1 MNKSQVADHRL
12 ADGGR
17 LRYEIG
23 GHGEPVVFVHGFSLD
38 RSMWEPQWAPVS
50 ARHRAIRYDLR
61 GYGEST
67 LPDGPYTHVGDL
79 GALLGALEA
88 RPAHVVGLSMGG
100 IVALGFALAAPDAV
114 RSLALVDTVLDGY
127 RMGEAWSQRWRTI
140 VAAARGGDVAEAKR
154 LWLEHELFATARA
167 TPAVGRAV
175 GAMLDRYSGWH
186 WSHQDPVG
194 AAARPAI
201 ELLASVAAPTLVV
214 VGERDLPDFQD
225 IARRL
230 ARDVP
235 RATLTVIAQAGHL
248 PNLEAPDTFNDV
260 LLAHLAACGAGC

>member
-1 MNKSQVADHRL
+1 MDGSQVADHPL
-12 ADGGR
+12 ADGGL

-38 RSMWEPQWAPVS
+38 RSLWEPQWAAVS

-100 IVALGFALAAPDAV
+100 IVALGLALKAPDAV
-114 RSLALVDTVLDGY
+114 RSLALIDTVLDGH
-127 RMGEAWSQRWRTI
+127 RMSEAWSQRWRTI
-140 VAAARGGDVAEAKR
+140 VATARGGDVAGAKR
-154 LWLEHELFATARA
+154 LWLAHELFATSRA
-167 TPAVGRAV
+167 LPDVRVAV

-194 AAARPAI
+194 AAARPAT
-201 ELLASVAAPTLVV
+201 ELLASVAVPTLVV

-248 PNLEAPDTFNDV
+248 PNLEAPDEFNDV
-260 LLAHLAACGAGC
+260 LLAHLSACGAGR

>member
-1 MNKSQVADHRL
+1 MSASRVADHML
-12 ADGGR
+12 SDGGR

-67 LPDGPYTHVGDL
+67 PPDSPYTHVGDL

-100 IVALGFALAAPDAV
+100 IVALGLALEDPDAV

-127 RMGEAWSQRWRTI
+127 RMSEAWSTRWRTI
-140 VAAARGGDVAEAKR
+140 VAAARDGDVAEAKR
-154 LWLEHELFATARA
+154 LWLGHELFATVRA
-167 TPAVGRAV
+167 TPDVCVAV

-186 WSHQDPVG
+186 WSHRDPVG

-201 ELLASVAAPTLVV
+201 ERLASVVTPTLVV

-235 RATLTVIAQAGHL
+235 RATLTVIAGAGHL
-248 PNLEAPDTFNDV
+248 PNLEAPDEFNDV
-260 LLAHLAACGAGC
+260 LLAHLSACSAGR